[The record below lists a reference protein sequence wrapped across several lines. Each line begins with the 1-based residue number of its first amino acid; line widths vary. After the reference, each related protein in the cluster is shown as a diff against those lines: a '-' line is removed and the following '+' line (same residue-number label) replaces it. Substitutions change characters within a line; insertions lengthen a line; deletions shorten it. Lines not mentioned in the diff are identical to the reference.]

1 MISEIDTALREL
13 LLRELPLRKGEVDI
27 AFDQPKRQW
36 SSQLN
41 KPTLNIYLVDIKENV
56 EFRGSEQL
64 SRDKNDDGTVTVR
77 RNPVRINLI
86 YLITGWT
93 REIQD
98 EHHLL
103 SIAMLA
109 LLRTP
114 FLPADLVPESLKTAS
129 LPVRIEVGQADA
141 TINVTDLW
149 STMDNELHAG
159 LRLTV
164 TVAVDPYKPEI
175 IRQVQTAEWRFQQRI
190 PVEQTAAE
198 ERSKPV
204 EVATSKTYFSISGK
218 VFSQKYSPAVL
229 KLLIKETGQEVL
241 LNAQGEYQLS
251 GLREG
256 EYSLDVLTSDRILK
270 EQKVHVPSSDYDIRV

>member
-1 MISEIDTALREL
+1 MISEIDSALREL

-27 AFDQPKRQW
+27 TFDQPKRQW
-36 SSQLN
+36 TSQLN
-41 KPTLNIYLVDIKENV
+41 KPTLNIFLVDIKENV

-64 SRDKNDDGTVTVR
+64 SREKNDDGTVTVR
-77 RNPVRINLI
+77 RNPVRINLV
-86 YLITGWT
+86 YVITGWT

-103 SIAMLA
+103 SIAMLT

-129 LPVRIEVGQADA
+129 PPIRIEVGQADA
-141 TINVTDLW
+141 NINLTDLW
-149 STMDNELHAG
+149 NTLDNELHAG

-164 TVAVDPYKPEI
+164 TLAVDPYKPEI
-175 IRQVQTAEWRFQQRI
+175 IKQVHTAEWRFQQL
-190 PVEQTAAE
+190 AAPDQAQPE
-198 ERSKPV
+198 GRTKLNAAAP
-204 EVATSKTYFSISGK
+204 SKTFFTISGK
-218 VFSQKYSPAVL
+218 VHSQKYSPSAL
-229 KLLIKETGQEVL
+229 KLSIKETGHEVQ
-241 LNAQGEYQLS
+241 LNPQGEYKFS

-256 EYSLDVLTSDRILK
+256 DYTIDVLASDRILK